1 MFRLFSKYFSVGI
14 INTAIHWAVFLL
26 LLKEGNDQALSNF
39 AAFCIAVTFSFFVNA
54 KWTFNSEAT
63 AIRYVLYVFF
73 MGTIASLTGWL
84 ADNASLQPMFT
95 LIIFSAISLTSGF
108 LYSKL
113 FIFRNGK

>member
-1 MFRLFSKYFSVGI
+1 MIKLFSRYMSVGVL
-14 INTAIHWAVFLL
+14 NTAIHWAVFAFLL
-26 LLKEGNDQALSNF
+26 SEGNSQALSNF

-73 MGTIASLTGWL
+73 MGAVAALTGMS
-84 ADNASLQPMFT
+84 ADRLGMPPLIT
-95 LIIFSAISLTSGF
+95 LVAFSAISLVSGF

-113 FIFRNGK
+113 FVFRN